1 VNGAESLIR
10 TVAAAGVDVCF
21 ANPGT
26 TEMHLVQALDDTRA
40 VRPVLGLF
48 EGVCSAAADG
58 YARMAGRPAMTLLHL
73 GPGMANGIANLHNAN
88 RGRTPLLSVVGDH
101 ATAHRDR
108 GAPLETDIEGLAR
121 PVSKWVRTSASPGAV
136 ARDGAEAVATAL
148 SAPGGVATLIVPADC
163 AWGEAADGP
172 AAPIAATPPAAVDDA
187 AVETAAAVLRAPAD
201 RPVTL
206 LLGADALGE
215 RGLRAA
221 GRIAQAT
228 GCRLQAET
236 FPVRV
241 ERGGDL
247 PVAPR
252 LPYFPEEATAT
263 LAQGSSI
270 VLVGAREPIA
280 FFGYPDLPSEL
291 APPGMPVQTLAA
303 PGEDSADALE
313 RLADAVGAP
322 AEGAG
327 AEGTRAEG
335 AATRTGAPPPSP
347 LAGASLPAADAPLT
361 PITVSQVIAAGQPE
375 GAIFVDEGL
384 TVSAFYVE
392 LSAGAP
398 RHTYLALTGGSIG
411 FGMPCAAGAAVA
423 CPDRP
428 VIALQADG
436 SGMYVAQALW
446 THAREGLDVTTLVC
460 ANGTYRILLE
470 ELSRA
475 GVDDPAPG
483 ARSLTSLSGPA
494 LDWVALAGGMGVPA
508 RRATTA
514 GELTDALAQ
523 ALAEPGPHLVE
534 MVI

>member
-26 TEMHLVQALDDTRA
+26 TEMHLVQALDDA
-40 VRPVLGLF
+40 GGVRPVLGLF
-48 EGVCSAAADG
+48 EGVCAAAADG

-88 RGRTPLLSVVGDH
+88 RGRTPVLSLVGDH
-101 ATAHRDR
+101 SAAHRGR
-108 GAPLETDIEGLAR
+108 GAPLESDIEGLAR
-121 PVSKWVRTSASPGAV
+121 PCSKWVRTSASAGSL
-136 ARDGAEAVATAL
+136 ARDGAEAVAAAG

-163 AWGEAADGP
+163 AWSEADGP
-172 AAPIAATPPAAVDDA
+172 CPPIAPDPEPAVSDDA
-187 AVETAAAVLRAPAD
+187 VEAAARLLRAPAD

-206 LLGADALGE
+206 LLGWGALTE
-215 RGLRAA
+215 AGLRAA
-221 GRIAQAT
+221 GRIARAA
-228 GCRLQAET
+228 GARLQAET
-236 FPVRV
+236 FPARV
-241 ERGGDL
+241 ERGGSIA
-247 PVAPR
+247 VAPR
-252 LPYFPEEATAT
+252 LPYFPEEATAA
-263 LAQGSSI
+263 LAQGSS
-270 VLVGAREPIA
+270 VLLVGAREPIA

-291 APPGMPVQTLAA
+291 VPPGMPVQTLAA
-303 PGEDSADALE
+303 PGEDATDALE
-313 RLADAVGAP
+313 RLAGALDA
-322 AEGAG
+322 GAG
-327 AEGTRAEG
+327 ANAS
-335 AATRTGAPPPSP
+335 APRKASP
-347 LAGASLPAADAPLT
+347 LAGAAGPPPPAPGAPLT

-375 GAIFVDEGL
+375 GAIVVDEGL

-392 LSAGAP
+392 LSTGAP
-398 RHTYLALTGGSIG
+398 RHTYLALTGGAIG
-411 FGMPCAAGAAVA
+411 FGLPAAAGAAVA

-436 SGMYVAQALW
+436 SGMYTAQALW
-446 THAREGLDVTTLVC
+446 TQARESLDVTNLVC

-483 ARSLTSLSGPA
+483 ARALTSLGDPG
-494 LDWVALAGGMGVPA
+494 LDWVALATSMGVPG

-514 GELTDALAQ
+514 GELATALSE

>member
-48 EGVCSAAADG
+48 EGVCTAAADG

-108 GAPLETDIEGLAR
+108 GAPLESDVEGLAR
-121 PVSKWVRTSASPGAV
+121 PVSKWVRTSASPAAV
-136 ARDGAEAVATAL
+136 PRDAAEAVAAAL

-163 AWGEAADGP
+163 AWGEDVGGP
-172 AAPIAATPPAAVDDA
+172 AAPIAATPAAAVGDATVDA
-187 AVETAAAVLRAPAD
+187 AVALLRAPAD

-236 FPVRV
+236 FPARV
-241 ERGGDL
+241 ERGGGL

-252 LPYFPEEATAT
+252 LPYFPEEATAA
-263 LAQGSSI
+263 LARGSSI
-270 VLVGAREPIA
+270 LLAGAREPIA

-291 APPGMPVQTLAA
+291 APPGMPLRTLAA
-303 PGEDSADALE
+303 PGEDAAAALE
-313 RLADAVGAP
+313 RLAEAVGAG
-322 AEGAG
+322 ADGAGRGAG
-327 AEGTRAEG
+327 AGGGETGAG
-335 AATRTGAPPPSP
+335 AASPVAGAAPPAP
-347 LAGASLPAADAPLT
+347 DDPLT
-361 PITVSQVIAAGQPE
+361 PISVSQVVAAGQPE
-375 GAIFVDEGL
+375 GAIVVEEGL

-483 ARSLTSLSGPA
+483 AKSLTSLTGPA

-508 RRATTA
+508 RRATTV
-514 GELTDALAQ
+514 GELADALAN